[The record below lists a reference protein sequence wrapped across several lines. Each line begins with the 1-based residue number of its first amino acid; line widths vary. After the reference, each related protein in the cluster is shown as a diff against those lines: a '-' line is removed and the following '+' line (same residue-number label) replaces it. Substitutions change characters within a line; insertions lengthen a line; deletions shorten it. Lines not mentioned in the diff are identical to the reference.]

1 MYFFFCGSQSKS
13 YSYMKAEPR
22 SKQNGGGGGKGR
34 KAVRTPHPLPHHFL
48 FHPWFSFRVA
58 ESLNT
63 LRTTTK
69 KPASYA
75 GYPENFSDELN
86 MSGNEHRD
94 VPFKFRAL
102 PPTPPFTSS
111 YSSSILLTKT
121 ARRSTCKFMVKKFTD
136 AEKFV
141 GSRRQCSTYFK

>member
-1 MYFFFCGSQSKS
+1 
-13 YSYMKAEPR
+13 MKAEPR

-34 KAVRTPHPLPHHFL
+34 KAVRTPHPFP
-48 FHPWFSFRVA
+48 
-58 ESLNT
+58 ESLT
-63 LRTTTK
+63 LRTTPK

-102 PPTPPFTSS
+102 PPTPPQ
-111 YSSSILLTKT
+111 IPPPPPPRLLW
-121 ARRSTCKFMVKKFTD
+121 M
-136 AEKFV
+136 
-141 GSRRQCSTYFK
+141 SRFLPLHHF

>member
-1 MYFFFCGSQSKS
+1 MVG
-13 YSYMKAEPR
+13 E
-22 SKQNGGGGGKGR
+22 GGKGR

-63 LRTTTK
+63 LRTTPK

-102 PPTPPFTSS
+102 PPTPPQIPPPPPNPPTPPPMDEQILTTSPFL
-111 YSSSILLTKT
+111 IWTL
-121 ARRSTCKFMVKKFTD
+121 
-136 AEKFV
+136 
-141 GSRRQCSTYFK
+141 

>member
-1 MYFFFCGSQSKS
+1 MVGEGQGEKGSENPSPPPPS
-13 YSYMKAEPR
+13 
-22 SKQNGGGGGKGR
+22 
-34 KAVRTPHPLPHHFL
+34 FL

-63 LRTTTK
+63 LRTTPK

-102 PPTPPFTSS
+102 PPSPPQIPNPPPPHPAS
-111 YSSSILLTKT
+111 YIW
-121 ARRSTCKFMVKKFTD
+121 M
-136 AEKFV
+136 
-141 GSRRQCSTYFK
+141 SRFLPLHHF

>member
-1 MYFFFCGSQSKS
+1 
-13 YSYMKAEPR
+13 MKAEPR

-48 FHPWFSFRVA
+48 FHPRFSFGVA
-58 ESLNT
+58 ESLT
-63 LRTTTK
+63 LRTTPK

-75 GYPENFSDELN
+75 GDPENFSDELN

-102 PPTPPFTSS
+102 PPTPPQIPPPPPTP
-111 YSSSILLTKT
+111 LLW
-121 ARRSTCKFMVKKFTD
+121 M
-136 AEKFV
+136 
-141 GSRRQCSTYFK
+141 SRFLPLHHF

>member
-1 MYFFFCGSQSKS
+1 
-13 YSYMKAEPR
+13 MKAEPR

-63 LRTTTK
+63 LRTTPK

-102 PPTPPFTSS
+102 PPTPPQIPPPPPHLLSMDEQILTTSPFL
-111 YSSSILLTKT
+111 I
-121 ARRSTCKFMVKKFTD
+121 
-136 AEKFV
+136 
-141 GSRRQCSTYFK
+141 